1 MRKLVTAVAALLS
14 LKAAMAGQEP
24 PLTEK
29 QISYRGGLVV
39 FSLPGS
45 WTEEYE
51 PEGGGIFYAPGDD
64 TGTLRLDVITARS
77 PTPISSSA
85 SSEVLQK
92 IGHAQAESLPLGGS
106 IAKGVSREDD
116 RGVPVT
122 IYWWWVA
129 NVVEPDH
136 VRIASF
142 SYSILSSQEQS
153 ARVTSDLS
161 FLEQSIR
168 NIRFSPTLGK

>member
-1 MRKLVTAVAALLS
+1 MHKLVAGIAALLS
-14 LKAAMAGQEP
+14 IKGAMAGQEP
-24 PLTEK
+24 PSTAK

-51 PEGGGIFYAPGDD
+51 PDGGGVFYAPGED
-64 TGTLRLDVITARS
+64 TGTLRLDVITAKA
-77 PTPISSSA
+77 PTPIA
-85 SSEVLQK
+85 SSTGRDVLEK
-92 IGHAQAESLPLGGS
+92 IGHPQTESLPTGGS
-106 IAKGVSREDD
+106 LSKRVSREED
-116 RGVPVT
+116 RGVPIT
-122 IYWWWVA
+122 IYWWYVA
-129 NVVEPDH
+129 DVVEPDH

-153 ARVTSDLS
+153 SRVASDLS

-168 NIRFSPTLGK
+168 NIRFSPTLGN